1 MGDTIAQ
8 TGFENVSKTSND
20 LLLAGVNT
28 PQSDE
33 DSLKLKELMK
43 LCTNLQNRVID
54 LEKTKTSQAH
64 EITSL
69 KRRVKRLEKK
79 GGSRT
84 YELKR
89 LYKVGLS
96 RRVESSYKE
105 DMFTVQDLV
114 GDEVV
119 VKREVAI
126 KVASTIPVSAAT
138 TTAHGAT
145 TTTTV
150 ITNDEITL
158 AKAVVELKSTELEQE
173 SIKKQKVDEDNETTE
188 LQRLIEVVHDKEEVA
203 INDIPLV
210 TKPPS
215 IVDWKIHKEGKK
227 SYYQIIRADG
237 SSKIA
242 NKLKWNNKEANRA
255 EEKSKS
261 DVNEIYNET
270 TNFISNATSSSKRKG
285 GVRNKYYTSGLGHK
299 TKKEWV
305 KELNYKHRINFLA
318 LQETKMDC
326 ISHMDV
332 KYLWGNSNFDFVAS
346 DSLGNSGGIL
356 YIWEASIFKKDGATI
371 SDNFIAIY
379 GTWLARNV
387 KILLVAVYAP
397 QQPGSKRALWDF
409 LSNLV
414 RRWNGEAIIMG
425 DFNDVRTMDERL
437 DVQVGKALC
446 LDRHLSDHRPILLRE
461 VLSDF
466 GPTPFRFYQSWLRM
480 EGFDSMV
487 EHAWLSFS
495 HSDSNAMVRFKKK
508 LQDLKSIIRLWVKD
522 KKFHLHNAK
531 NSLQNDLISIDKDL
545 ERGNV
550 SDDILLNRMDLNR
563 RLQDIKLLEVK
574 DLVQKSKIKWAIE
587 GDENSK
593 FFHGI
598 INKKRSQLSIRGVF
612 VEGTWCT
619 DPSIV
624 KEAFKNHFEVRFQQP
639 CHDRLKL
646 NAPFHNRLS
655 SDQVDELD
663 RAVSRDEIR
672 RAVWNCGEN
681 KSPGPDG
688 YTFEF
693 FRKYWSLVGADF
705 CDAVDYF
712 FKSGTFPRGCN
723 SSFIALIPKVNDAK
737 FVNDFRPISLI
748 GCVYKVITKVLANR
762 LATVISDLVSE
773 TQSAFVANRQI
784 LDGPFILNEMLN
796 WCKRKKKQAMFFKV
810 DFAKAYDSVRW
821 DYLLDILH
829 AFGFGPNWC
838 RWIRGT
844 FTSSMA
850 SILVNGSPTSEFP
863 FCCGL
868 KQGDPL
874 APYLF
879 ILIMESLHISF
890 SRVVDDGLFKGFQLH
905 GSVNISHLFYADD
918 AMFIGEW
925 SEQNLHN
932 IVKVLNCFHL
942 ASGLKINIAK
952 SQVLGV
958 GVSQNVVVQAA
969 NRIGCAVLNTPFRYL
984 GVTVGECMSRK
995 SAWVGLVNK
1004 LQARLSKWK
1013 VKTLSIGG
1021 RLTLLKSVLGASP
1034 IYYMSIFKVPK
1045 GVLKTMESI
1054 RSKFFNGV
1062 DSSDRKISW
1071 VAWDNVLASKLNGG
1085 LGVSSFFALNRALLL
1100 KWVWRFISGDGSL
1113 WCKVIQA
1120 IYGSKFDL
1128 HVTDQ
1133 PSIWCSILR
1142 EVKSLKDSGFDF
1154 SSHCKKRIGDGSCTS
1169 FWYDIWLADAPLC
1182 VQFPRLFALELDK
1195 EIVVANKMGASSVS
1209 ASFRRDVRDGA
1220 ERQQWDDLS
1229 SIMNSVVLS
1238 SSKDRWTCDL
1248 SGDGEFKVK
1257 VIRNFIDDL
1266 FLPSSDVETRW
1277 VKFIPIKVNVFSW
1290 RARRDRLPTRVNLS
1304 RRGVLLDSHLCPL
1317 CNAAMEDVQHVFF
1330 RCDVARVV
1338 LRKICRW
1345 WDLDWQEIC
1354 SFSDWD
1360 AWFLSFRLS
1369 SRLKSILEGVF
1380 YVAWWRIW
1388 RLRN

>member
-1 MGDTIAQ
+1 MPVQRSNEDQAVRI
-8 TGFENVSKTSND
+8 SKSIFVTNFPDNLGSKGN
-20 LLLAGVNT
+20 LWKVCGGVLGK
-28 PQSDE
+28 D
-33 DSLKLKELMK
+33 
-43 LCTNLQNRVID
+43 R
-54 LEKTKTSQAH
+54 
-64 EITSL
+64 
-69 KRRVKRLEKK
+69 
-79 GGSRT
+79 
-84 YELKR
+84 
-89 LYKVGLS
+89 
-96 RRVESSYKE
+96 
-105 DMFTVQDLV
+105 LV
-114 GDEVV
+114 GNLVRLDWCFHSHANVARFERANKP
-119 VKREVAI
+119 VKPLGPSQSNAHGTFG
-126 KVASTIPVSAAT
+126 SFVSAARDFPPLIASV
-138 TTAHGAT
+138 AHVSSSSAL
-145 TTTTV
+145 V
-150 ITNDEITL
+150 LDDSC
-158 AKAVVELKSTELEQE
+158 VVERDLSCHVHGVMERVVGWTLKGIPFMFGLANVLPRLVNKWGVRLWDIEDNFVILFCLDN
-173 SIKKQKVDEDNETTE
+173 VDECN
-188 LQRLIEVVHDKEEVA
+188 
-203 INDIPLV
+203 
-210 TKPPS
+210 
-215 IVDWKIHKEGKK
+215 VD
-227 SYYQIIRADG
+227 
-237 SSKIA
+237 
-242 NKLKWNNKEANRA
+242 
-255 EEKSKS
+255 
-261 DVNEIYNET
+261 
-270 TNFISNATSSSKRKG
+270 
-285 GVRNKYYTSGLGHK
+285 
-299 TKKEWV
+299 
-305 KELNYKHRINFLA
+305 
-318 LQETKMDC
+318 
-326 ISHMDV
+326 
-332 KYLWGNSNFDFVAS
+332 
-346 DSLGNSGGIL
+346 
-356 YIWEASIFKKDGATI
+356 
-371 SDNFIAIY
+371 
-379 GTWLARNV
+379 
-387 KILLVAVYAP
+387 
-397 QQPGSKRALWDF
+397 
-409 LSNLV
+409 
-414 RRWNGEAIIMG
+414 
-425 DFNDVRTMDERL
+425 
-437 DVQVGKALC
+437 
-446 LDRHLSDHRPILLRE
+446 
-461 VLSDF
+461 
-466 GPTPFRFYQSWLRM
+466 GP
-480 EGFDSMV
+480 
-487 EHAWLSFS
+487 
-495 HSDSNAMVRFKKK
+495 
-508 LQDLKSIIRLWVKD
+508 VKD

-663 RAVSRDEIR
+663 RAVSRDKIR

-784 LDGPFILNEMLN
+784 LDGPFILNEVLN
-796 WCKRKKKQAMFFKV
+796 WCKQKRKQAMFFKV

-821 DYLLDILH
+821 DYLLDILQ

-932 IVKVLNCFHL
+932 IVCFHL

-1266 FLPSSDVETRW
+1266 FLPSSDVATRW

-1388 RLRN
+1388 RLRNQLVFDASPPNRSTIFDDIVSWSFLWCSSRCNRVFSWEYWLKNPYLISL

>member
-1 MGDTIAQ
+1 MVW
-8 TGFENVSKTSND
+8 FK
-20 LLLAGVNT
+20 
-28 PQSDE
+28 
-33 DSLKLKELMK
+33 
-43 LCTNLQNRVID
+43 
-54 LEKTKTSQAH
+54 
-64 EITSL
+64 
-69 KRRVKRLEKK
+69 
-79 GGSRT
+79 
-84 YELKR
+84 
-89 LYKVGLS
+89 
-96 RRVESSYKE
+96 
-105 DMFTVQDLV
+105 
-114 GDEVV
+114 
-119 VKREVAI
+119 
-126 KVASTIPVSAAT
+126 
-138 TTAHGAT
+138 
-145 TTTTV
+145 
-150 ITNDEITL
+150 
-158 AKAVVELKSTELEQE
+158 
-173 SIKKQKVDEDNETTE
+173 
-188 LQRLIEVVHDKEEVA
+188 
-203 INDIPLV
+203 
-210 TKPPS
+210 
-215 IVDWKIHKEGKK
+215 
-227 SYYQIIRADG
+227 
-237 SSKIA
+237 KIA
-242 NKLKWNNKEANRA
+242 
-255 EEKSKS
+255 
-261 DVNEIYNET
+261 
-270 TNFISNATSSSKRKG
+270 
-285 GVRNKYYTSGLGHK
+285 
-299 TKKEWV
+299 
-305 KELNYKHRINFLA
+305 
-318 LQETKMDC
+318 
-326 ISHMDV
+326 
-332 KYLWGNSNFDFVAS
+332 
-346 DSLGNSGGIL
+346 
-356 YIWEASIFKKDGATI
+356 
-371 SDNFIAIY
+371 
-379 GTWLARNV
+379 
-387 KILLVAVYAP
+387 
-397 QQPGSKRALWDF
+397 
-409 LSNLV
+409 
-414 RRWNGEAIIMG
+414 
-425 DFNDVRTMDERL
+425 
-437 DVQVGKALC
+437 
-446 LDRHLSDHRPILLRE
+446 RP
-461 VLSDF
+461 
-466 GPTPFRFYQSWLRM
+466 
-480 EGFDSMV
+480 
-487 EHAWLSFS
+487 
-495 HSDSNAMVRFKKK
+495 
-508 LQDLKSIIRLWVKD
+508 KSIIVYGLKITVSSSYNDKD
-522 KKFHLHNAK
+522 FP
-531 NSLQNDLISIDKDL
+531 LQNDLISIDKDL

-1266 FLPSSDVETRW
+1266 FLPSSDVATRW

-1388 RLRN
+1388 RLRNQLVFDASPPNRSTIFDDIVSWSFLWCSSRCNMVFSWEYWLKNLYLISL

>member
-1 MGDTIAQ
+1 MGRGMREVECKPESRETM
-8 TGFENVSKTSND
+8 KTS
-20 LLLAGVNT
+20 G
-28 PQSDE
+28 
-33 DSLKLKELMK
+33 K
-43 LCTNLQNRVID
+43 
-54 LEKTKTSQAH
+54 
-64 EITSL
+64 
-69 KRRVKRLEKK
+69 
-79 GGSRT
+79 
-84 YELKR
+84 
-89 LYKVGLS
+89 
-96 RRVESSYKE
+96 
-105 DMFTVQDLV
+105 
-114 GDEVV
+114 
-119 VKREVAI
+119 
-126 KVASTIPVSAAT
+126 
-138 TTAHGAT
+138 
-145 TTTTV
+145 
-150 ITNDEITL
+150 
-158 AKAVVELKSTELEQE
+158 
-173 SIKKQKVDEDNETTE
+173 
-188 LQRLIEVVHDKEEVA
+188 
-203 INDIPLV
+203 
-210 TKPPS
+210 S
-215 IVDWKIHKEGKK
+215 IVDWSVSPSHMLMLPVLNVQTKLYNTIGAISIQCAMVMNVFLGDIEVSHFSLVSEKRLPRLVTNGARLC
-227 SYYQIIRADG
+227 YRWIILAPLFAR
-237 SSKIA
+237 KR
-242 NKLKWNNKEANRA
+242 LLQL
-255 EEKSKS
+255 
-261 DVNEIYNET
+261 NET
-270 TNFISNATSSSKRKG
+270 TRIYIEKFKESVLLILGDESNMALKKFLNDGAQEYGCRVIHNGGSILDILDDMVRVGHSMGYNLDGCLKDMEPLLGSQGDEDRCKRQKMI
-285 GVRNKYYTSGLGHK
+285 V
-299 TKKEWV
+299 
-305 KELNYKHRINFLA
+305 FL
-318 LQETKMDC
+318 
-326 ISHMDV
+326 IDV
-332 KYLWGNSNFDFVAS
+332 KSLWGNSNFDFVAS

-356 YIWEASIFKKDGATI
+356 CIWEASIFKKDGATI

-379 GTWLARNV
+379 GTWLPRNV
-387 KILLVAVYAP
+387 KIAFGAVYAHST
-397 QQPGSKRALWDF
+397 QPGSKRALWDF

-437 DVQVGKALC
+437 GSSFNASSARCFDRFIVSSGLVDVKL
-446 LDRHLSDHRPILLRE
+446 E
-461 VLSDF
+461 VSSDF
-466 GPTPFRFYQSWLRM
+466 WPDSVSVYQSWLRM

-550 SDDILLNRMDLNR
+550 SDDILLNRMELNR

-574 DLVQKSKIKWAIE
+574 DL
-587 GDENSK
+587 
-593 FFHGI
+593 
-598 INKKRSQLSIRGVF
+598 KRSQLSICGVY
-612 VEGTWCT
+612 ERALG
-619 DPSIV
+619 
-624 KEAFKNHFEVRFQQP
+624 
-639 CHDRLKL
+639 
-646 NAPFHNRLS
+646 
-655 SDQVDELD
+655 VDELD

-1266 FLPSSDVETRW
+1266 FLPSSDVATRW

-1369 SRLKSILEGVF
+1369 SRHKSILEGVF

-1388 RLRN
+1388 RLRNQLVFDASPPNRSTIFDDIVSWSFLWCSSRCNRAFSWEYWLKNPYLISL

>member
-1 MGDTIAQ
+1 
-8 TGFENVSKTSND
+8 
-20 LLLAGVNT
+20 
-28 PQSDE
+28 
-33 DSLKLKELMK
+33 
-43 LCTNLQNRVID
+43 
-54 LEKTKTSQAH
+54 
-64 EITSL
+64 
-69 KRRVKRLEKK
+69 
-79 GGSRT
+79 
-84 YELKR
+84 
-89 LYKVGLS
+89 
-96 RRVESSYKE
+96 
-105 DMFTVQDLV
+105 
-114 GDEVV
+114 
-119 VKREVAI
+119 
-126 KVASTIPVSAAT
+126 
-138 TTAHGAT
+138 
-145 TTTTV
+145 
-150 ITNDEITL
+150 
-158 AKAVVELKSTELEQE
+158 
-173 SIKKQKVDEDNETTE
+173 
-188 LQRLIEVVHDKEEVA
+188 
-203 INDIPLV
+203 
-210 TKPPS
+210 
-215 IVDWKIHKEGKK
+215 
-227 SYYQIIRADG
+227 
-237 SSKIA
+237 
-242 NKLKWNNKEANRA
+242 
-255 EEKSKS
+255 
-261 DVNEIYNET
+261 
-270 TNFISNATSSSKRKG
+270 
-285 GVRNKYYTSGLGHK
+285 
-299 TKKEWV
+299 
-305 KELNYKHRINFLA
+305 
-318 LQETKMDC
+318 MDC

-332 KYLWGNSNFDFVAS
+332 KSLWGNSNFDFVAS

-356 YIWEASIFKKDGATI
+356 CIWEASIFKKDGATI

-379 GTWLARNV
+379 GTWLPRNV

-425 DFNDVRTMDERL
+425 DFNDVQTMDERL
-437 DVQVGKALC
+437 GSSFNVSSARCFDRFIVSSGLVDVKLEG
-446 LDRHLSDHRPILLRE
+446 
-461 VLSDF
+461 
-466 GPTPFRFYQSWLRM
+466 M

-663 RAVSRDEIR
+663 RAVSRDKIR

-688 YTFEF
+688 YT
-693 FRKYWSLVGADF
+693 
-705 CDAVDYF
+705 
-712 FKSGTFPRGCN
+712 GCN

-773 TQSAFVANRQI
+773 TQSAFVANKQI
-784 LDGPFILNEMLN
+784 LDGPFILNEVLN
-796 WCKRKKKQAMFFKV
+796 WCKRKRKQAMFFKV

-821 DYLLDILH
+821 DYLLDILQ

-863 FCCGL
+863 LCCGL

-958 GVSQNVVVQAA
+958 GVSQNVVLTLRLLIV
-969 NRIGCAVLNTPFRYL
+969 RRFLMTLFLGPFYGVLVDVIW
-984 GVTVGECMSRK
+984 G
-995 SAWVGLVNK
+995 
-1004 LQARLSKWK
+1004 LSK
-1013 VKTLSIGG
+1013 I
-1021 RLTLLKSVLGASP
+1021 
-1034 IYYMSIFKVPK
+1034 IDMSNALRFQKAFEDY
-1045 GVLKTMESI
+1045 ESI

-1062 DSSDRKISW
+1062 ESSIERFRGT
-1071 VAWDNVLASKLNGG
+1071 WDNVLASKLNVG
-1085 LGVSSFFALNRALLL
+1085 LVLDFSPIESCSFVPFYL
-1100 KWVWRFISGDGSL
+1100 KWVWL
-1113 WCKVIQA
+1113 
-1120 IYGSKFDL
+1120 L
-1128 HVTDQ
+1128 H
-1133 PSIWCSILR
+1133 
-1142 EVKSLKDSGFDF
+1142 F
-1154 SSHCKKRIGDGSCTS
+1154 
-1169 FWYDIWLADAPLC
+1169 
-1182 VQFPRLFALELDK
+1182 
-1195 EIVVANKMGASSVS
+1195 
-1209 ASFRRDVRDGA
+1209 
-1220 ERQQWDDLS
+1220 
-1229 SIMNSVVLS
+1229 
-1238 SSKDRWTCDL
+1238 L
-1248 SGDGEFKVK
+1248 SGDALYGVK
-1257 VIRNFIDDL
+1257 YSSELWLQSLIFMWPRSPYDL
-1266 FLPSSDVETRW
+1266 AL
-1277 VKFIPIKVNVFSW
+1277 
-1290 RARRDRLPTRVNLS
+1290 
-1304 RRGVLLDSHLCPL
+1304 
-1317 CNAAMEDVQHVFF
+1317 
-1330 RCDVARVV
+1330 
-1338 LRKICRW
+1338 
-1345 WDLDWQEIC
+1345 
-1354 SFSDWD
+1354 
-1360 AWFLSFRLS
+1360 
-1369 SRLKSILEGVF
+1369 F
-1380 YVAWWRIW
+1380 Y
-1388 RLRN
+1388 